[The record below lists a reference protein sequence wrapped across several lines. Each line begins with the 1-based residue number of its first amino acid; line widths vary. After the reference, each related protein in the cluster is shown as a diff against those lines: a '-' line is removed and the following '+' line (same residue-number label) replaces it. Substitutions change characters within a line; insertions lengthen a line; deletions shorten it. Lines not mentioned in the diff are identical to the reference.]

1 MFNSM
6 ASADA
11 SVALFYHIVRW
22 RKSIASKIFPVYL
35 TQHSKMKFTYA
46 IVLFGSSSLALD
58 QNNVSNIDDIIRTDL
73 PTGSIARCPQ
83 VQWRPLSPY
92 KSILLPEPWW
102 FLPDADEAN
111 KDHYDVTHPTLP
123 PNIILPDPLLP
134 TENKT
139 IDGLYTNAIKI
150 YKADNI
156 KQV

>member
-1 MFNSM
+1 
-6 ASADA
+6 
-11 SVALFYHIVRW
+11 
-22 RKSIASKIFPVYL
+22 
-35 TQHSKMKFTYA
+35 MKYTYA
-46 IVLFGSSSLALD
+46 IVLLGSSSLALD
-58 QNNVSNIDDIIRTDL
+58 QNNFGNVDDIVRTDM

-92 KSILLPEPWW
+92 KSILFPEPWW

-139 IDGLYTNAIKI
+139 INGLYTIAVKV
-150 YKADNI
+150 YKADLI
-156 KQV
+156 KQVRSRMQSTI